1 MPRTRNL
8 AAIRS
13 AFVVLPWRYQVVLAL
28 MSATAVCCCPAGL
41 SSISRKVPHGRQVV
55 HVTHRPASSPPASL
69 AFVANSIFF
78 RRPGRLHAAVDWL
91 TSADKSDSR
100 CACTACSGLLPRQ
113 TNTAPKQG
121 TRSMRTSIMSTRPI
135 TPRSALEGTVHLQRG
150 ARAPT
155 PPPNASPAQ
164 EDGSQYQ
171 RKSSAQQQLEPQT
184 ATIEVEEAAQEVI
197 QEAALAREQVTNPR
211 PGQGAPR
218 KDYVRANKPRECTGR
233 YCRQHWEHASTART
247 SGYEFQDDLI
257 EYIDPQDADDP
268 GGGKTMS
275 QPESSSTVP
284 SAESVLHQEGPLDVE
299 AYIRAIE
306 ADLARIKAQVY

>member
-1 MPRTRNL
+1 
-8 AAIRS
+8 
-13 AFVVLPWRYQVVLAL
+13 
-28 MSATAVCCCPAGL
+28 
-41 SSISRKVPHGRQVV
+41 
-55 HVTHRPASSPPASL
+55 
-69 AFVANSIFF
+69 
-78 RRPGRLHAAVDWL
+78 
-91 TSADKSDSR
+91 
-100 CACTACSGLLPRQ
+100 
-113 TNTAPKQG
+113 
-121 TRSMRTSIMSTRPI
+121 MSTRPI

-184 ATIEVEEAAQEVI
+184 APIEVEAAQEVI

-233 YCRQHWEHASTART
+233 YCRQHWKHASTART

-284 SAESVLHQEGPLDVE
+284 SAESVLQQEGPLDVE